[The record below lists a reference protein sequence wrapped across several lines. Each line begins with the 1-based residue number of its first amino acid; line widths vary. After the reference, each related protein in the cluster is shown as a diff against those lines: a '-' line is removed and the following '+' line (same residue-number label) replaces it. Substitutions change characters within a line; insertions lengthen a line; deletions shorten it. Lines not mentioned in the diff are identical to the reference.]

1 MDASS
6 TMPGL
11 GALKQERGLPS
22 SLESPF
28 GGNSLSKKKPLASTM
43 SAGLGADASFLSK
56 NKCLPAPS

>member
-11 GALKQERGLPS
+11 RALKQERGLPS

-28 GGNSLSKKKPLASTM
+28 GGSSLSKESRWPRPCRVWVPARAS
-43 SAGLGADASFLSK
+43 
-56 NKCLPAPS
+56 